1 MRRLRP
7 FDLAL
12 LAPACL
18 GLGAC
23 NVLLAGP
30 EELPR
35 EAPPL
40 ASMEEPFDLQAE
52 PQDEAARAALPAGSF
67 SGIYVADARASLD
80 AMLEA
85 SEGVAVERVI
95 ENSPGDAAGI
105 EEGDL
110 LLSARTGDGATTEL
124 RWPSEWRAIE
134 LAQAPGSEIE
144 LVYDRAGAERTAR
157 VTLAARVHPAE
168 RTPAVR
174 LREELRVGVVLRS
187 ATEAEARAADLAPG
201 AGAVV
206 VGLAAESPWRAA
218 GVRFEDLLLAVDGA
232 PVAHP
237 QVVLDLVRSA
247 EPEAKLRLSIAR
259 GAERLQIEA
268 PTSRRE
274 GETSHVY
281 VPVLFS
287 YERERGESDT
297 SVLLGL
303 IRIRKTAAAWDVRL
317 LWFISFG
324 GGDADKLEPVRY

>member
-1 MRRLRP
+1 MNSRSILCI
-7 FDLAL
+7 L

-23 NVLLAGP
+23 SALLAGP
-30 EELPR
+30 EELPHDSP
-35 EAPPL
+35 AL
-40 ASMEEPFDLQAE
+40 SSMEEPFDLQAE
-52 PQDEAARAALPAGSF
+52 PQDEPARQLLPAGSF

-80 AMLEA
+80 AMLDA
-85 SEGVAVERVI
+85 PQGVAVERVV

-110 LLSARTGDGATTEL
+110 LLSVRSGDGAATEL

-144 LVYDRAGAERTAR
+144 ILYDRAGAERTAR
-157 VTLAARVHPAE
+157 VVLAPRVRSAE

-174 LREELRVGVVLRS
+174 LREELRVGAVLRS
-187 ATEAEARAADLAPG
+187 ASEVEARAAGLAPG

-218 GVRFEDLLLAVDGA
+218 GMRFEDLILAVDDV

-247 EPEAKLRLSIAR
+247 EPGATLRVSIAR
-259 GAERLQIEA
+259 GAERLEIEA

-274 GETSHVY
+274 RETKRVY
-281 VPVLFS
+281 VPLLFS
-287 YERERGESDT
+287 YERERGESET
-297 SVLLGL
+297 SILLGL
-303 IRIRKTAAAWDVRL
+303 IRFRKTAAAWDGRL

>member
-1 MRRLRP
+1 MNPCQRL
-7 FDLAL
+7 LAL

-23 NVLLAGP
+23 SALLAGP

-35 EAPPL
+35 ESPAL
-40 ASMEEPFDLQAE
+40 AGMEEPLELQSE
-52 PQDEAARAALPAGSF
+52 PQDEPSRELLPAGTF
-67 SGIYVADARASLD
+67 SGIYVVDARASLD
-80 AMLEA
+80 ALLGA
-85 SEGVAVERVI
+85 PEGVAVEHVV

-110 LLSARTGDGATTEL
+110 LLSARTGDGSTTEL
-124 RWPSEWRAIE
+124 HWPSEWRAIE
-134 LAQAPGSEIE
+134 LAQAPGSELE
-144 LVYDRAGAERTAR
+144 LVYDRAGAERSVR
-157 VTLAARVHPAE
+157 LTLVPRVHPAE
-168 RTPAVR
+168 RTAAVR

-187 ATEAEARAADLAPG
+187 ASEVEARAADLAPG

-218 GVRFEDLLLAVDGA
+218 GVRFEDLILAVDSV

-259 GAERLQIEA
+259 GEERLEIEA
-268 PTSRRE
+268 PTSKRE
-274 GETSHVY
+274 SETSHVY

-287 YERERGESDT
+287 YERERGASET
-297 SVLLGL
+297 SILLGL
-303 IRIRKTAAAWDVRL
+303 IRFRRTAAAWDTRL

-324 GGDADKLEPVRY
+324 GGDADRLEPVKY

>member
-1 MRRLRP
+1 MNPRSRL
-7 FDLAL
+7 LGL

-23 NVLLAGP
+23 SALLAGP

-35 EAPPL
+35 ESPAL

-52 PQDEAARAALPAGSF
+52 PQDEPARQLLPAGSF

-80 AMLEA
+80 AMLDA
-85 SEGVAVERVI
+85 PEGVAVERVV

-110 LLSARTGDGATTEL
+110 LLSVRAGDGSTTEL
-124 RWPSEWRAIE
+124 HWPSEWRAIE

-144 LVYDRAGAERTAR
+144 LLYDRAGAERSAR
-157 VTLAARVHPAE
+157 VTLAARVHPSE
-168 RTPAVR
+168 RMAAVR
-174 LREELRVGVVLRS
+174 LREELRVGVVLAS
-187 ATEAEARAADLAPG
+187 PTEVEARAAGLAPG

-206 VGLAAESPWRAA
+206 VGLAAESPWRAV
-218 GVRFEDLLLAVDGA
+218 GVRFEDMILAVDGV

-247 EPEAKLRLSIAR
+247 KPEAKLRLSIAR
-259 GAERLQIEA
+259 EAERLEIEA
-268 PTSRRE
+268 PTSRRDR
-274 GETSHVY
+274 ETTHVY

-287 YERERGESDT
+287 YERERGASET
-297 SVLLGL
+297 SILLGL
-303 IRIRKTAAAWDVRL
+303 IRFRKTPAAWDARL